1 MDYLTERVKILE
13 DELSYLKEKDI
24 ENRALIAKM
33 FENNE
38 KILKSFVYKNQE
50 TDKQLSLIFN
60 FIINMCDPEVEISNF
75 LISHAIDIYNCDK
88 NLFCKILAKD
98 DIFTT
103 SCPDVFKLLFL
114 DIPYE
119 ELNNI
124 LEEASLIKEL
134 SYSKWFKLNFLRN
147 LVIQGYKLDLNE
159 NDKNIY
165 LLKMHKMFT
174 ETDVSSCPHPYN
186 SKDQFI
192 KNAIFKISLNHA
204 LVVQSKN

>member
-1 MDYLTERVKILE
+1 MDLTERVKILE
-13 DELSYLKEKDI
+13 DELSYF
-24 ENRALIAKM
+24 RTTIAKI
-33 FENNE
+33 FDNNE
-38 KILKSFVYKNQE
+38 KIFKSFVYKNQE

-60 FIINMCDPEVEISNF
+60 FIINMCDPEVEISDF

-103 SCPDVFKLLFL
+103 SCPDVFKLLFF

-119 ELNNI
+119 ELDNI

-147 LVIQGYKLDLNE
+147 LVIQGYRLDLNE

-186 SKDQFI
+186 SKDQFT
-192 KNAIFKISLNHA
+192 KNAIFKICLNRA
-204 LVVQSKN
+204 TILQ